1 MPKEEL
7 RNLNSKEIFLVRNLF
22 KGYVWNKISKSSR
35 LLLCTLLFNYIKSN
49 DIEIVLIEKT
59 SSGQQGYGCKEI
71 YLKGEKY
78 YP

>member
-7 RNLNSKEIFLVRNLF
+7 KNLNSEEIFLVHNLF

-35 LLLCTLLFNYIKSN
+35 LLLCTLFLNYIKSS
-49 DIEIVLIEKT
+49 DIGIVPIVKT
-59 SSGQQGYGCKEI
+59 SSGQQRYGCKEI